1 MVNRETRGQGELM
14 AVGRI
19 SGPLLKDN
27 LLRDGVNLAFEND
40 LLYLDVI
47 NNRIGV
53 KTASPA
59 YDLDINGTTRTTN
72 LEVTTQADIASFTIS
87 GNTIASSN
95 GTINLVPAAGTPVV
109 YQAKLVLDDLQIST
123 NTIEITTADT
133 DLNFETLGAGTVNVN
148 NNMLVN
154 GNIHATGNI
163 TADGDIQIGSA
174 DQTGG
179 NADTITFNAE
189 ILSDI
194 IPDNDNTYDLG
205 SDPTTGGKAW
215 RNVFATNVTTT
226 SVTVTDLTVN
236 DTLDVSGTAT
246 FNGNVTLGT
255 NSNNTV
261 TFTGTINSDLI
272 PTTNNF
278 YDIGTSALRWAD
290 SYFNRVEIDSLVIDN
305 NVISTT
311 ANGDDLILSAN
322 GAGRIYIPSNDVQ
335 IDQALTVDGYTT
347 LHGVSVT
354 GDITQTGAVIQTGD
368 YTQTG
373 NTIITGNLTVSTYGQ
388 FEKIRVDGNVIS
400 TTATGE
406 DLQLE
411 ANTTGKI
418 YVPNND
424 VLFNQNLTVNGI
436 ATIDE
441 LSVTNTITA
450 GSLSTGD
457 LVIENNSITT
467 LAGVDLQLSANGT
480 GRIYI
485 PSNDVQI
492 DQALTVSGATALAG
506 TTIVGD
512 VTHTGNVTQTG
523 DYTQIGNT
531 EITGNLTVSTY
542 GQFEKI
548 RVDGDTISSATDTD
562 LKLEANGA
570 GRVYIPNDNVL
581 ISQNLTVNGT
591 ATISDL
597 TVTNTLTAGA
607 LSDGDI
613 LIQNNVITTQITNHD
628 LELSANG
635 TGRIYIPSNDVQI
648 NQALTVSGT
657 TTLKTT
663 TVVGDVTH
671 TGNVT
676 QTGDYTQTGNTE
688 ITGNLT
694 ISTYG
699 QFEKI
704 RVDGD
709 TISTTFLNADLK
721 LEASGT
727 GRVYVPNDNVLIS
740 QNLTVNGTAT
750 ISDLTVTNTLTAGA
764 LSDGDILIQ
773 NNVITTQLTD
783 HSLELSAN
791 GSGLISIPSNDVQI
805 DQALSVNGDTTLKAT
820 TVVGDINH
828 TGDVTQLGDYT
839 QTGDTAIT
847 GNLTVSTFGQF
858 EKIRIEGN
866 TISGTAVGDVIL
878 EANGSGII
886 SIPSNDVEISQ
897 DLTVLGTV
905 DVNSVSVTTSVTAAT
920 FDTGDITI
928 QGNTITTNLTNSNLE
943 LNASGL
949 SIVTIPN
956 NDVLFGQALTV
967 TQDLT
972 VTTGTTYLKDVD
984 VTGDIT
990 QTGDWDQTGDFT
1002 TSGSVYVTGNIT
1014 GNGDLILPDI
1024 TISGNE
1030 ITTTTLNTDLDLRA
1044 NGTGDVIFEQL
1055 RVTNNNIQATA
1066 TNADITLTPQGTGSV
1081 IVSSNQSVIIPVG
1094 TTDQRP
1100 ASPVAGMIR
1109 YNTELNRYEGYNASY
1124 SKWLQLSG
1132 VEDYDGNTKITAELT
1147 PGANDNIIRFYANGN
1162 LTATIDATKLYAE
1175 KITTDGIEI
1184 NNNSISAINTNTD
1197 INLTTAGTG
1206 GVKIGNL
1213 RIRNNTIT
1221 NTSSGAVTEFAETGT
1236 GYVKIAGTTGV
1247 VIPVG
1252 DNTTRPLTPVLGMMR
1267 FNTFYAIIEVWD
1279 GSNWINVAGTASGIN
1294 ITQATELGIVS
1305 ALLYG

>member
-1 MVNRETRGQGELM
+1 M

-95 GTINLVPAAGTPVV
+95 GTIDLVPASGSPVV

-123 NTIEITTADT
+123 NTIEITASGT
-133 DLNFETLGAGTVNVN
+133 DLNFETLGTGTVNVN

-154 GNIHATGNI
+154 GDIHATGNI
-163 TADGDIQIGSA
+163 TADGDIQIGSS

-205 SDPTTGGKAW
+205 SNPATGGKEW
-215 RNVFATNVTTT
+215 RNVFATNITTT
-226 SVTVTDLTVN
+226 SVTVTDLTIS
-236 DTLDVSGTAT
+236 DTLDVSGVAT

-255 NSNNTV
+255 DGNNTV
-261 TFTGTINSDLI
+261 TFTGTIDSDLI

-311 ANGDDLILSAN
+311 ANNDDLILSAN
-322 GAGRIYIPSNDVQ
+322 GAGRIYIPTNDVQ

-354 GDITQTGAVIQTGD
+354 GDITQTGAVVQTGD

-373 NTIITGNLTVSTYGQ
+373 DTTITGNLTVSTFGQ
-388 FEKIRVDGNVIS
+388 FEKIRVDGNIIS

-418 YVPNND
+418 YIPNND

-457 LVIENNSITT
+457 LVIENNTITT
-467 LAGVDLQLSANGT
+467 LAGLDLELSANGT

-485 PSNDVQI
+485 PSNDVQL
-492 DQALTVSGATALAG
+492 DQALTVLGTTSLAG

-512 VTHTGNVTQTG
+512 ITHTGNVTQTG
-523 DYTQIGNT
+523 DYTQTGNT

-562 LKLEANGA
+562 LKLEANGT

-597 TVTNTLTAGA
+597 TVTNTLSAGA

-613 LIQNNVITTQITNHD
+613 LIQNNVITTTIPDNN

-635 TGRIYIPSNDVQI
+635 SGIISIPTNNVQI
-648 NQALTVSGT
+648 DQALTVNGD
-657 TTLKTT
+657 TTLKATT
-663 TVVGDVTH
+663 INGTVTQIGD
-671 TGNVT
+671 VT
-676 QTGDYTQTGNTE
+676 QTGDYTQTG
-688 ITGNLT
+688 
-694 ISTYG
+694 
-699 QFEKI
+699 
-704 RVDGD
+704 
-709 TISTTFLNADLK
+709 
-721 LEASGT
+721 
-727 GRVYVPNDNVLIS
+727 
-740 QNLTVNGTAT
+740 
-750 ISDLTVTNTLTAGA
+750 
-764 LSDGDILIQ
+764 
-773 NNVITTQLTD
+773 
-783 HSLELSAN
+783 
-791 GSGLISIPSNDVQI
+791 
-805 DQALSVNGDTTLKAT
+805 AT
-820 TVVGDINH
+820 T
-828 TGDVTQLGDYT
+828 
-839 QTGDTAIT
+839 IT

-858 EKIRIEGN
+858 QKIRIDGN
-866 TISGTAVGDVIL
+866 IISGTATDTDVIL
-878 EANGSGII
+878 EANGTGII
-886 SIPSNDVEISQ
+886 SIPSNDVEIAQ
-897 DLTVLGTV
+897 DLSVIGTV
-905 DVNSVSVTTSVTAAT
+905 DVSNINVTTSVTAGT

-928 QGNTITTNLTNSNLE
+928 QGNTITTNLPNSNLE
-943 LNASGL
+943 LNANGL
-949 SIVTIPN
+949 GIITIPS
-956 NDVLFGQALTV
+956 NDVSFGQSLTV

-972 VTTGTTYLKDVD
+972 VTTGTTNLKAVD

-1002 TSGSVYVTGNIT
+1002 TSGSVDVTGNIT
-1014 GNGDLILPDI
+1014 GTGDLILPDI
-1024 TISGNE
+1024 TITGNQ

-1044 NGTGDVIFEQL
+1044 NGTGDIIFEEL
-1055 RVTNNNIQATA
+1055 KVTNNNIQATV
-1066 TNADITLTPQGTGSV
+1066 TNANITLTPQGTGSV
-1081 IVSSNQSVIIPVG
+1081 VVSSNQSVIIPVG
-1094 TTDQRP
+1094 TSQQRP
-1100 ASPVAGMIR
+1100 ATPVAGMIR
-1109 YNTELNRYEGYNASY
+1109 YNTDLNRYEGYNASY
-1124 SKWLQLSG
+1124 NKWLQLSG
-1132 VEDYDGNTKITAELT
+1132 VEDFDGNTKITAELT
-1147 PGANDNIIRFYANGN
+1147 PGANDNIIRFYADGN

-1184 NNNSISAINTNTD
+1184 NNNSITAINTNSD
-1197 INLTTAGTG
+1197 INLTTSGTG

-1221 NTSSGAVTEFAETGT
+1221 NISAGAVTEFAETGT

-1267 FNTFYAIIEVWD
+1267 FNTLYSIVEVWD
-1279 GSNWINVAGTASGIN
+1279 GADWINVAGTSSGIN